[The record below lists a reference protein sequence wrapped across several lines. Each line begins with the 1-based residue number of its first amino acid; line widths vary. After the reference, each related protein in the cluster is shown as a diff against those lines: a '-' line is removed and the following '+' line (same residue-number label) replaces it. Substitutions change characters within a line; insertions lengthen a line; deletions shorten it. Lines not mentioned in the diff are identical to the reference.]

1 MVDDK
6 ITNKRKTGNYGE
18 DLACKFL
25 EERGFKIVERNY
37 FYGHGEIDIITKDG
51 DELVFV
57 EVKYRTNDEYG
68 PPELSISKGKQ
79 RLVRRTAEAY
89 LYENGIKDQ
98 KCRIDLIAILHLK
111 DEKPKINHIINAF

>member
-1 MVDDK
+1 MEQ
-6 ITNKRKTGNYGE
+6 NKRNTGSYGE

-25 EERGFKIVERNY
+25 EESGFKIVERNY
-37 FYGHGEIDIITKDG
+37 FYGHGEIDIIAKDG

-79 RLVRRTAEAY
+79 KLVRRTAEAY
-89 LYENGIKDQ
+89 LYEHEIKDQ
-98 KCRIDLIAILHLK
+98 KCRIDLIAILQLK
-111 DEKPKINHIINAF
+111 GEKPKINHIINAF

>member
-6 ITNKRKTGNYGE
+6 ITNKRTTGNYGE

-25 EERGFKIVERNY
+25 QQLGYQIVERNY
-37 FYGHGEIDIITKDG
+37 FYGHGEIDIIARDG
-51 DELVFV
+51 DELIFV

-79 RLVRRTAEAY
+79 RLVKRTAEAY
-89 LYENGIKDQ
+89 LFEHGIKDQ
-98 KCRIDLIAILHLK
+98 NCRIDLIAILHLK
-111 DEKPKINHIINAF
+111 DERPKINHIINAF

>member
-89 LYENGIKDQ
+89 LFENGIKDQ

>member
-1 MVDDK
+1 MTTDK
-6 ITNKRKTGNYGE
+6 YKNKRNTGNYGE

-25 EERGFKIVERNY
+25 KNIGYEIIENNY
-37 FYGHGEIDIITKDG
+37 FYGHGEIDIIAKDR

-57 EVKYRTNDEYG
+57 EVKYRTNLEFG

-79 RLVRRTAEAY
+79 KLIRRTAEAY
-89 LYENGIKDQ
+89 LFNKQIKDQ
-98 KCRIDLIAILHLK
+98 ACRIDLIAILHLK

>member
-1 MVDDK
+1 M
-6 ITNKRKTGNYGE
+6 INEQNSNKRTTGNYGE

-25 EERGFKIVERNY
+25 QQLGYQIVERNY
-37 FYGHGEIDIITKDG
+37 FYGHGEIDIIAKDG

-79 RLVRRTAEAY
+79 KLIRRTAEAY
-89 LYENGIKDQ
+89 LFDKKIKDQ
-98 KCRIDLIAILHLK
+98 NCRIDLIAILHLK
-111 DEKPKINHIINAF
+111 DERPKINHIINAF

>member
-79 RLVRRTAEAY
+79 KLVRRTAEAY
-89 LYENGIKDQ
+89 LFENGIKDQ